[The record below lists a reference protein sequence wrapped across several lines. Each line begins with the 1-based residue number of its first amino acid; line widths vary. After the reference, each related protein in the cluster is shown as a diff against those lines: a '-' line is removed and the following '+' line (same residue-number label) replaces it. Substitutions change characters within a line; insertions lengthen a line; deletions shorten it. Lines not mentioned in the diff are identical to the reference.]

1 MDWLSLLSELVIG
14 IAMKLFPSISGCI
27 NVFHNLAVNLFLNT
41 VESIS
46 DVIPSKIVLHLLEAD
61 AVDSIMDW
69 LSELVIG
76 IAMNLLPSI
85 SGCVSMSLN
94 YAMNISSS
102 INNTIESTSNVIPS
116 EVVLHLLLL
125 EIKVPHAFA
134 GFSNLA
140 SGVFDLVVDV
150 VLLSKVIEGVDSIED
165 LGSVFVVRFFINCL
179 PETRGLIS

>member
-1 MDWLSLLSELVIG
+1 MAWLSELVIG

-46 DVIPSKIVLHLLEAD
+46 DVIPSEIVLHLLEVD

-85 SGCVSMSLN
+85 SGCVSVSLN